1 MGTWPSGISAI
12 TLFVEDLRARDT
24 FDGSTPVRARLYE
37 IEKSMRLDAIRRMR
51 PLDHGH
57 CPKP

>member
-1 MGTWPSGISAI
+1 M
-12 TLFVEDLRARDT
+12 RARDT

-37 IEKSMRLDAIRRMR
+37 IETSMRLDAIRRMR